1 MLKKIQQVKNL
12 KNKTVLL
19 RTDFNVP
26 LKNGRVEDDY
36 RIAMS
41 LPTIQYLIKKQ
52 AKIVLVSHLGRPD
65 GQIKPELSLQPTAKK
80 LSQLLKQP
88 VFFINQNIGQE
99 VKNKIKELKPGQILV
114 IENIRF
120 QPREEKNCQRLA
132 KQLASL
138 ADIYVN
144 DAFAVSHRANSSVS
158 AITQYLPSYAGLL
171 MQDEIQNL
179 NQALKPQHPAVAILG
194 GAKISTKIKL
204 IDNLLTKFDKVL
216 LGGALVNNFIQAV
229 GYEVGQ
235 SIVDTDYQVKMNKY
249 DSKKLILPID
259 VKVKTANNRAI
270 IKYINEVGKTDKILD
285 LGPKTVENFKK
296 DIQKAKTIVWNGPLG
311 YFEDIR
317 FKQASQEIVKAILKN
332 KSAHIIIGGGETVSL
347 LESKQNT
354 SKIFISTGGGA
365 MLEFLEG
372 KVLPGIKPLIK

>member
-1 MLKKIQQVKNL
+1 
-12 KNKTVLL
+12 
-19 RTDFNVP
+19 
-26 LKNGRVEDDY
+26 
-36 RIAMS
+36 
-41 LPTIQYLIKKQ
+41 LI
-52 AKIVLVSHLGRPD
+52 
-65 GQIKPELSLQPTAKK
+65 
-80 LSQLLKQP
+80 
-88 VFFINQNIGQE
+88 
-99 VKNKIKELKPGQILV
+99 
-114 IENIRF
+114 
-120 QPREEKNCQRLA
+120 
-132 KQLASL
+132 
-138 ADIYVN
+138 
-144 DAFAVSHRANSSVS
+144 
-158 AITQYLPSYAGLL
+158 
-171 MQDEIQNL
+171 QDEIQNL